1 MTFRDPY
8 DTLSG
13 NPYMAPDWRQVL
25 SNALIGVGAGISSAD
40 AGGRGW
46 GAGIAPGLAMGAN
59 MTGQQQQQALQ
70 YQMMAG
76 YRRAQEEALREQ
88 TEQRRREAAM
98 DERLMATVPGL
109 SGGVPTATVP
119 GMTAPQPGPQMGP
132 GAYSN
137 VVASGESGGRY
148 DIPNAKGSGAYGKY
162 QFMPAT
168 WADVATKNPNLGLPF
183 NMRQATP
190 QQQEAAFNAFTAGN
204 AAELQKAGVQP
215 TPENLYY
222 AHRFGVDGAKRFIM
236 APPETPIPQLFPD
249 WVAQNP
255 DLNTT
260 VGQFRLAQQGRFNGV
275 PAPGNPQI
283 VPTQMPGTVQPPRV
297 DPMQY
302 APLTMSKRL
311 GGYGRAMI
319 DIGNQETQRYLADQ
333 EREQKRAQFEQE
345 QRIREQNAAR
355 EERNARVGANG
366 PNKALTEAEAQ
377 SAAAKA
383 EAEAKVKLE
392 NDASLKLTDAE
403 MQRYSKEVRPGV
415 EASAN
420 SLPNLYEMKRLT
432 SGNMA
437 AGTFIDARMLGAR
450 ALDTLGIQPMPD
462 GMVNTTEYLNRASKN
477 VLSFLQ
483 TRALGSGSGIS
494 EGDRKFVE
502 QMGGKDA
509 SYTKEELAR
518 LTDIAIQ
525 SAQSDLKKHD
535 ATVGRLKGL
544 PGVSKVGDDY
554 WKVNAP
560 TYDEWAKANPAAG
573 TKVTQMGST
582 YTPSLDPNSIMQ
594 NIAQPKDKAAYDAL
608 PPGTPYLHPDGTFKM
623 KPKGSRR

>member
-1 MTFRDPY
+1 
-8 DTLSG
+8 
-13 NPYMAPDWRQVL
+13 
-25 SNALIGVGAGISSAD
+25 
-40 AGGRGW
+40 
-46 GAGIAPGLAMGAN
+46 
-59 MTGQQQQQALQ
+59 
-70 YQMMAG
+70 
-76 YRRAQEEALREQ
+76 
-88 TEQRRREAAM
+88 M
-98 DERLMATVPGL
+98 DERLMATIPGL
-109 SGGVPTATVP
+109 SGGAPTASVP
-119 GMTAPQPGPQMGP
+119 GMMAPQPGPQMGP
-132 GAYSN
+132 NAFNIGNVRPVGSSTGFQQPASFDDGVAMSVRNVRAYPTAFNQGQPMTLLQIGQRWAPKGDGAN
-137 VVASGESGGRY
+137 DPAQWAKNVASIG
-148 DIPNAKGSGAYGKY
+148 
-162 QFMPAT
+162 
-168 WADVATKNPNLGLPF
+168 GLPVDQPLDL
-183 NMRQATP
+183 NDP
-190 QQQEAAFNAFTAGN
+190 QIAARFARGVHG
-204 AAELQKAGVQP
+204 AEWGQKM
-215 TPENLYY
+215 L
-222 AHRFGVDGAKRFIM
+222 K
-236 APPETPIPQLFPD
+236 PPEAYL
-249 WVAQNP
+249 
-255 DLNTT
+255 
-260 VGQFRLAQQGRFNGV
+260 
-275 PAPGNPQI
+275 PGTNMAGSPRVIRAADPSISANPQ
-283 VPTQMPGTVQPPRV
+283 VTPTQMPGTVQPPRV

-437 AGTFIDARMLGAR
+437 AGTLIDARMLGAR

-509 SYTKEELAR
+509 SYTKEELGR

-582 YTPSLDPNSIMQ
+582 YTPSLDPTSIMQ

-623 KPKGSRR
+623 KPKGARR

>member
-8 DTLSG
+8 DVAAG
-13 NPYMAPDWRQVL
+13 NPYMTPMPTPDWRQVL
-25 SNALIGVGAGISSAD
+25 SNALIGVGAGISGAD
-40 AGGRGW
+40 ASGRGW
-46 GAGIAPGLAMGAN
+46 GAGIAPGLMMGAN
-59 MTGQQQQQALQ
+59 LTGQQQQNAMQ

-76 YRRAQEEALREQ
+76 LRQAQEQNLRDQ
-88 TEQRRREAAM
+88 IEQRRLDRET
-98 DERLMATVPGL
+98 DERLMASIPATTGL
-109 SGGVPTATVP
+109 NY
-119 GMTAPQPGPQMGP
+119 QPPAVRMGP
-132 GAYSN
+132 GTYSN

-190 QQQEAAFNAFTAGN
+190 EQQEAAFNTFTASN
-204 AAELQKAGVQP
+204 AADLQKAGVQP

-222 AHRFGVDGAKRFIM
+222 AHRFGVEGAKRFIM

-275 PAPGNPQI
+275 AAPGNPQI

-333 EREQKRAQFEQE
+333 EREQKRAQFDQE
-345 QRIREQNAAR
+345 QRLREQNAAR
-355 EERNARVGANG
+355 EERNAKVGMTG
-366 PNKALTEAEAQ
+366 PNQALIDADAR

-392 NDASLKLTDAE
+392 NEAAITLSEKE
-403 MQRYSKEVRPGV
+403 MQRYSDKVRPPV
-415 EASAN
+415 EGAVSGLN
-420 SLPNLYEMKRLT
+420 NLYQMKRLAE
-432 SGNMA
+432 GNMA
-437 AGTFIDARMLGAR
+437 SGTMIDARMLGAR
-450 ALDTLGIQPMPD
+450 VLDTVGLRPMPD
-462 GMVNTTEYLNRASKN
+462 GMVNTTEFINRASK
-477 VLSFLQ
+477 Q
-483 TRALGSGSGIS
+483 TLDILKTGALGSGTGIS
-494 EGDRKFVE
+494 
-502 QMGGKDA
+502 GKDLDFVNEMSA
-509 SYTKEELAR
+509 KKADFTKEELAR
-518 LTDIAIQ
+518 LVDIAIDASHGTVKNHNEQ
-525 SAQSDLKKHD
+525 IVPRMQKLAGVGKIDPGYFNLK
-535 ATVGRLKGL
+535 
-544 PGVSKVGDDY
+544 
-554 WKVNAP
+554 AP
-560 TYDEWAKANPAAG
+560 TYEEWAKANPPAG

-582 YTPSLDPNSIMQ
+582 YTPSLDPTNIMQ

-623 KPKGSRR
+623 KPKGARR